1 MEVIGRLA
9 ELTNGNMKVVNPET
23 LANDFANV
31 LKDQVVGV
39 NVDVTIQLH
48 KAMKFRNEEKDNLFD
63 NETVLRKKFANA
75 TVNTKI
81 SFDYELKCEEDLK
94 FMEIDVNQIQKV
106 PFQTQILYTSP
117 RGGKFL
123 RVVSSES
130 KTTTD
135 KKESIKNA
143 NIGVA
148 HQRVAAITTNLYSKG
163 THTES
168 VRQN

>member
-1 MEVIGRLA
+1 
-9 ELTNGNMKVVNPET
+9 MKVVNPET
-23 LANDFANV
+23 LSDDFANV

-48 KAMKFRNEEKDNLFD
+48 KAMKFRNEDKDNLFD
-63 NETVLRKKFANA
+63 NSTILKKKFANA

-81 SFDYELKCEEDLK
+81 SFEYELKCEEDLK
-94 FMEIDVNQIQKV
+94 FMEIDVNQIKKV

-135 KKESIKNA
+135 KK
-143 NIGVA
+143 
-148 HQRVAAITTNLYSKG
+148 
-163 THTES
+163 
-168 VRQN
+168 